1 MTDTFDSEPRE
12 PKPGEPGYNLKKL
25 FRFELRASAE
35 RAAKRAVALYEADRL
50 TDEFRL
56 NVLLEEIQEIETR
69 MAGKDDGMGAEVRRR
84 LRRIQEAESGGS
96 VDGETSS

>member
-1 MTDTFDSEPRE
+1 MPDTFDSEPRE
-12 PKPGEPGYNLKKL
+12 PEPGEPGYNLKKL

-56 NVLLEEIQEIETR
+56 NVLLEEIQEVETR
-69 MAGKDDGMGAEVRRR
+69 MAGKDNGIGAEVRRR
-84 LRRIQEAESGGS
+84 LRHIQENQKPQ
-96 VDGETSS
+96 T